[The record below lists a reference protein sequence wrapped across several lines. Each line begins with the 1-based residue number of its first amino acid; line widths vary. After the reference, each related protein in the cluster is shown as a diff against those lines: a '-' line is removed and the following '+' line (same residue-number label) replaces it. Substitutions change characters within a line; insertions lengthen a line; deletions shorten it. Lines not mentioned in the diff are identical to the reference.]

1 MIIEIENFI
10 IEFENDLK
18 YKDEMIYNLQ
28 NNTQRILAFFELEKL
43 SNKQK
48 IVIYNSVEKY
58 KAHMEKYVPEYKDW
72 MIGDT
77 YGENINLLSF
87 DEVKKLD
94 SHKNITMDGFMK
106 GILHEFVHVCQGE
119 YGKNERE
126 LLWFWEA
133 LAVNLSGQPNKPIS
147 LADCDFSLL
156 KKDFNNVKGNYNYAY
171 ELGKYILETYSHEEI
186 MEFIKNPD
194 LFKSMEYKIFESA
207 LEKQKLNVN

>member
-10 IEFENDLK
+10 IESEDEID
-18 YKDEMIYNLQ
+18 YKDEMVYTLQ
-28 NNTQRILAFFELEKL
+28 NRTRKILEFFELEKL
-43 SNKQK
+43 SKKQK

-58 KAHMEKYVPEYKDW
+58 KAHMEKHVPEYKDW

-77 YGENINLLSF
+77 YGENINLLSL
-87 DEVKKLD
+87 DEVKKLE
-94 SHKNITMDGFMK
+94 SHKNFTIDSFMN
-106 GILHEFVHVCQGE
+106 GILHEFVHVCQRE

-156 KKDFNNVKGNYNYAY
+156 KKDFNNVEGNYNYAY
-171 ELGKYILETYSHEEI
+171 ELGKYILEIYSHEEI
-186 MEFIKNPD
+186 MTFIKNPE
-194 LFKSMEYKIFESA
+194 LLKSVEYKIFENA
-207 LEKQKLNVN
+207 LERQKLNT